1 MMLFQYFIEVVSTDI
16 DMLMRKSKTYQYS
29 VKDYQRPIDHDKGSH
44 GIPGI
49 FFKYDTSALKV
60 KVIEERDTVCQF
72 LIKLCATVGCIFVTN
87 GKADYNLIFLISEF

>member
-1 MMLFQYFIEVVSTDI
+1 MLYQYFIEVVSTEI
-16 DMLMRKSKTYQYS
+16 DMLTRKSKTYQYS

-60 KVIEERDTVCQF
+60 KVSEERDSILQF
-72 LIKLCATVGCIFVTN
+72 LIKLSATVGCIFVTN
-87 GKADYNLIFLISEF
+87 GKTN